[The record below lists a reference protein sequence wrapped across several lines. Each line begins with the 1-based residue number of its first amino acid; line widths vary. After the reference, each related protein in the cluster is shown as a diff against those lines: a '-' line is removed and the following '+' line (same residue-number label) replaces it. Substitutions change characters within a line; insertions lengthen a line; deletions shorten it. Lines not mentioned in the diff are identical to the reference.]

1 MDDNS
6 PISPEHPNSRGAP
19 GPWMTSC
26 NEYFPA
32 NVPVANP
39 SSNAFTYGNWE
50 EWMRWDGAAEALS
63 PKQLHTSPPTYRRN
77 KNVSPLLRRETSI
90 SPGITEGETL
100 FPETG
105 PSVNPVSISAMD
117 INPFTFAYNNGN
129 QTDFQFS
136 DAMNSA
142 QDQPS
147 PREYNFRPDI
157 VDWNA
162 SPLQSASDHYR
173 QLTPMTMEEHQH
185 LRNIAFQRTSS
196 YGSHQS
202 HGSMG
207 DVNQGA
213 SASPEPARSSSISKK
228 RKSSGGDD
236 ISKVAPDSANTEQPP
251 VKKTAH
257 NMIEKRY
264 RTNLNDKIAAL
275 RDSVPS
281 LRAMPKTTQG
291 NAIDCDDDR
300 EDLDGLTP
308 AHKLNK
314 ATVLSKATEYIHHLE
329 RRNKRLEDE
338 NSSLRTRVRAFEKLA
353 IAGSIGTSSNA
364 GSTTIAPR
372 VQGPPFLEGG
382 NDIQIGTPAGP
393 QGMIQVP
400 ENIKKL
406 RAGPFQPHYAHQA
419 GYHDYQHAP
428 SQVTEF
434 PQDGNGGG
442 RGRFMSK
449 LMVGSL
455 AGLMVLEGFSE
466 KEQSADK
473 PTGRG
478 LFALP
483 LELLKSARTM
493 ISLPQVSLLGSTAG
507 LTSHRALPLL
517 KLAAVVGILVF
528 LITLYLC
535 SLKPKPPSKNAST
548 QRLLAAPSLA
558 SPIEDRRKAWLTSIQ
573 TVWVPRHM
581 VIPELAALGLE
592 FSKYFL
598 RLLIGWPC
606 YAWLTGRTEDD
617 EIARVKA
624 WDIAIDAQLAG
635 GDAEISKSRL
645 VLTILAAG
653 TLPSTP
659 ARLMLKALH
668 LRVLLW
674 EAAHSERG
682 LCYVVHVAATKLAKH
697 QWNLARDLQS
707 ATRASN
713 LRSSKDTEALPE
725 HLAKLMMMDCDEVM
739 VDSIVQRAYNLAW
752 NRPTRE
758 NTEDV
763 DVGMDI
769 VVDDFAIRS
778 PLDALAAWWSS
789 LILHRALLA
798 ALEKTTEFH
807 QHIQRDLDLA
817 LSITPPTSSAHTRA
831 LAGRAIFL
839 EQERG
844 DNIAAVMQ
852 ALPPSNPPR
861 GADLTHG
868 RPGSIFI
875 DSTTPI
881 PACNGIRIAVRSA
894 MTLAM
899 LKLARETS
907 DATAAVK
914 AVRLFNTLRLDAS
927 NLSLLGF
934 VAAHRLL
941 EVFSTDARLA
951 DQAEE
956 GLGTVAAVLK
966 LWISAPAALENGLSN
981 AVRGRVG
988 EECAV
993 ICRRG
998 HVRRESTETTDTG
1011 YASFSDG
1018 GREEAFLKSSR
1029 GFISAGP

>member
-1 MDDNS
+1 MDGNS
-6 PISPEHPNSRGAP
+6 PISPEHPNSRAAP
-19 GPWMTSC
+19 GAWVTSC
-26 NEYFPA
+26 NEYFPT
-32 NVPVANP
+32 NVPTSNP

-77 KNVSPLLRRETSI
+77 KNVPPLLRHETSI
-90 SPGITEGETL
+90 SPGIMDGETV
-100 FPETG
+100 FPESGT
-105 PSVNPVSISAMD
+105 SVNPLSTSAMD
-117 INPFTFAYNNGN
+117 ISPFTFAYNNGN

-136 DAMNSA
+136 DAINPV

-162 SPLQSASDHYR
+162 SPLQPASDHYR
-173 QLTPMTMEEHQH
+173 QMSPLTVEEHQH
-185 LRNIAFQRTSS
+185 LRNVAFQRTSS

-202 HGSMG
+202 YGSTG
-207 DVNQGA
+207 DVDQGV
-213 SASPEPARSSSISKK
+213 SASPEPTRSSSISKK
-228 RKSSGGDD
+228 RKSSGGDEVP
-236 ISKVAPDSANTEQPP
+236 KVTPDSGNTEQPP

-281 LRAMPKTTQG
+281 LRAMPKNTQG
-291 NAIDCDDDR
+291 NAIDGDDDR

-338 NSSLRTRVRAFEKLA
+338 SSSLRTRIRAFEKLA

-364 GSTTIAPR
+364 GGTTIAPR
-372 VQGPPFLEGG
+372 IRGPPFLEGG
-382 NDIQIGTPAGP
+382 NDSQIGTPAGP
-393 QGMIQVP
+393 QGLIQVP

-406 RAGPFQPHYAHQA
+406 RAPPFQPHYAHQA

-428 SQVTEF
+428 SQATEF
-434 PQDGNGGG
+434 PQDGNGRG

-455 AGLMVLEGFSE
+455 AGLMVLEGFTE
-466 KEQSADK
+466 REQNDDK
-473 PTGRG
+473 PAGRG

-483 LELLKSARTM
+483 LELLNTVRSM
-493 ISLPQVSLLGSTAG
+493 INLPQVLLLGSTPH
-507 LTSHRALPLL
+507 LTSHRLLPLL
-517 KLAAVVGILVF
+517 KLGAVVGVLILIIYF
-528 LITLYLC
+528 YLC
-535 SLKPKPPSKNAST
+535 TSKPKNSST
-548 QRLLAAPSLA
+548 TRLSAAPSLA
-558 SPIEDRRKAWLTSIQ
+558 SPIEVRRKAWLTSIQ
-573 TVWVPRHM
+573 NVWVPRHM
-581 VIPELAALGLE
+581 VIAELAALGLK
-592 FSKYFL
+592 FSKYFA
-598 RLLIGWPC
+598 RLLIGWPG

-617 EIARVKA
+617 EIARIKA

-645 VLTILAAG
+645 VLTIIAAG

-674 EAAHSERG
+674 EAARSERG
-682 LCYVVHVAATKLAKH
+682 LCYIVHVAATKLAKRE
-697 QWNLARDLQS
+697 WNIARELQ
-707 ATRASN
+707 RAMRPSN
-713 LRSSKDTEALPE
+713 SRSKEDTDSLPE
-725 HLAKLMMMDCDEVM
+725 HLAKLLELDCDEVM
-739 VDSIVQRAYNLAW
+739 GDSIVQRAYNLTW

-789 LILHRALLA
+789 LTLHRALLA
-798 ALEKTTEFH
+798 ALEKTTESGRR
-807 QHIQRDLDLA
+807 IQRDLDLA
-817 LSITPPTSSAHTRA
+817 LSTAPPTSSAHTRA

-839 EQERG
+839 ERERG
-844 DNIAAVMQ
+844 ENIAAVMQ
-852 ALPPSNPPR
+852 ALPPSTPPQ
-861 GADLTHG
+861 GADVTHG
-868 RPGSIFI
+868 TAGSIFI

-881 PACNGIRIAVRSA
+881 PACNGIRIAVRCA

-914 AVRLFNTLRLDAS
+914 AVHLFNTLCLDPS
-927 NLSLLGF
+927 NLSLLGV

-941 EVFSTDARLA
+941 EVFSSAMRLP

-956 GLGTVAAVLK
+956 GLGTVARVLR
-966 LWISAPAALENGLSN
+966 LWIGAPAAVENGLSY
-981 AVRGRVG
+981 AARGRIK

-993 ICRRG
+993 MCERR
-998 HVRRESTETTDTG
+998 HVRRESVETADTG

-1018 GREEAFLKSSR
+1018 EREEALPKSSR
-1029 GFISAGP
+1029 ELIISAETE